1 MHLPW
6 SRPRLFELADQP
18 LCPSLVRQAVQS
30 TLTFLWTHRIPPF
43 QSQALYERVAEILEE
58 LVDELQLQDEELGL
72 RIVDCCSGG
81 GGPMPAI
88 EGRIKLVLASQEG
101 EDLWDIVW

>member
-6 SRPRLFELADQP
+6 SRPRLFELADQT
-18 LCPSLVRQAVQS
+18 LCPSPVRQAVQS
-30 TLTFLWTHRIPPF
+30 TLTYLWTHRIPPF
-43 QSQALYERVAEILEE
+43 QSQALYERVAEILEQ
-58 LVDELQLQDEELGL
+58 LIDELQVHDEELGL

-88 EGRIKLVLASQEG
+88 ERRVKLVSASSKRE
-101 EDLWDIVW
+101 